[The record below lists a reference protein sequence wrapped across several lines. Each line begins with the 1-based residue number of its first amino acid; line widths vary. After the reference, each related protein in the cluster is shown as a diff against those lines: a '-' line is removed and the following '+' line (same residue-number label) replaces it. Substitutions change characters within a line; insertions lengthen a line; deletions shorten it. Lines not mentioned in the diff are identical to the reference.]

1 MGVYRKESGKSG
13 LILWSDKLLHFLL
26 SRDESQGTEAVCM
39 FVYLRDQM
47 QHKCVLRQIVYFI
60 EHSEEIE
67 ERNITNAQFDQ
78 VKPCSLIMD

>member
-26 SRDESQGTEAVCM
+26 SRDQSHKGRM
-39 FVYLRDQM
+39 FVYLWDQM

-60 EHSEEIE
+60 EHSEETE
-67 ERNITNAQFDQ
+67 ERNITNARLDQ
-78 VKPCSLIMD
+78 VKPCSLSMD

>member
-1 MGVYRKESGKSG
+1 
-13 LILWSDKLLHFLL
+13 
-26 SRDESQGTEAVCM
+26 M
-39 FVYLRDQM
+39 FVYLWDQM